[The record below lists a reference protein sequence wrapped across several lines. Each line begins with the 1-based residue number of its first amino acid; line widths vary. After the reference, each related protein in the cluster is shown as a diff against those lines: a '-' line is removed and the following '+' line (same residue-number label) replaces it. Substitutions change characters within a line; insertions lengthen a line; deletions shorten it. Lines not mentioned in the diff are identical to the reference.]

1 MTIIDII
8 EGKGKFANGLGK
20 LIGMTDGDDGY
31 RRVEVPWPSLTIVE
45 RQELWK
51 NREKI
56 IGYELTFE
64 YFERT
69 PAGAY
74 RFPRAKCI
82 RNYE

>member
-1 MTIIDII
+1 
-8 EGKGKFANGLGK
+8 
-20 LIGMTDGDDGY
+20 MTDGDDGY
-31 RRVEVPWPSLTIVE
+31 RRAEVPWPSLTIAE

-51 NREKI
+51 NRENI

-74 RFPRAKCI
+74 RFPRAKAI